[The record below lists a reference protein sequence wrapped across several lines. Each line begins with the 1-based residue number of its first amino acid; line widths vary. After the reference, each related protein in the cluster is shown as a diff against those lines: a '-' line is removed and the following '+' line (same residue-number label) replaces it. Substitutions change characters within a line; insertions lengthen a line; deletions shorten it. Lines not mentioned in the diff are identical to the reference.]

1 MAQGLLDAPLSR
13 GMTMKQLVDDDSE
26 IAEMAR
32 RAAKT
37 MTRDDAVFTPDT
49 HPDRCC
55 PRRADRSMYGGAS
68 GMAARRM
75 KFRVNMTIPWTVS

>member
-32 RAAKT
+32 LAAKT
-37 MTRDDAVFTPDT
+37 MTRGDAVFTPDS

-68 GMAARRM
+68 GMAAKRM
-75 KFRVNMTIPWTVS
+75 KFCVSMTIPWTAS